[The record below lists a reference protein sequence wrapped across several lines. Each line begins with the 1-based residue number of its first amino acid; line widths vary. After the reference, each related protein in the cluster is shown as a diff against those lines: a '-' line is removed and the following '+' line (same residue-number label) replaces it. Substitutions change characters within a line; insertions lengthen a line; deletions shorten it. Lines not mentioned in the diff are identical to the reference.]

1 MWSML
6 HKPSSVNVEFDDEDN
21 EELLLKWLIDL
32 MAGSSP
38 VGWLTACWDPGS
50 MLISGLHCLRLET
63 EKHPKGTVVKMVAE
77 ADMSIGKH

>member
-1 MWSML
+1 MWNLMMRTM
-6 HKPSSVNVEFDDEDN
+6 KK
-21 EELLLKWLIDL
+21 LLLKWLIDL